1 MRWNHM
7 TAKTLR
13 SFAFASLLG
22 ASVGLSAIPTAS
34 ATTWNFG
41 PLAPGLLGTTQNYT
55 VDGITLTAAGFSSQ
69 TALATGTPNVNLFGK
84 NLGGDESGVGLAND
98 PSGENEIS
106 GTSLIRIAMAAGLFN
121 VSFVMDSTTAPD
133 AWTVSGSNSATT
145 GFVPLLS
152 GTDELVS
159 HPLAFF
165 NFYTFSATAGNVL
178 LGSIS
183 ATAVPGPIVGAGLP
197 GLVAACG
204 GLLALARRRRRQV
217 A

>member
-1 MRWNHM
+1 MRWNQM

-55 VDGITLTAAGFSSQ
+55 VDGITLTAAGFNNAM
-69 TALATGTPNVNLFGK
+69 ALGVGTPNSNLFGK
-84 NLGGDESGVGLAND
+84 NLGGDESGLGLA
-98 PSGENEIS
+98 SGTDQEIS
-106 GTSLIRIAMAAGLFN
+106 GLALIRLAMAPGLTG
-121 VSFVMDSTTAPD
+121 VSFIMDSTTTPD

-159 HPLAFF
+159 HPLPFF
-165 NFYTFSATAGNVL
+165 NFYTFTATTGDVL
-178 LGSIS
+178 LSSIS
-183 ATAVPGPIVGAGLP
+183 ATPVPGPIVGAGLP
-197 GLVAACG
+197 GLILAGG
-204 GLLALARRRRRQV
+204 GLLALARRRRKLV

>member
-1 MRWNHM
+1 M
-7 TAKTLR
+7 TAKTL
-13 SFAFASLLG
+13 SFLFASALG
-22 ASVGLSAIPTAS
+22 VSVGLSAIPAS
-34 ATTWNFG
+34 ATTWNFNS
-41 PLAPGLLGTTQNYT
+41 PTGLLGTTQNY
-55 VDGITLTAAGFSSQ
+55 VADGITITAAGFSSQ

-84 NLGGDESGVGLAND
+84 NGGGDELGVGLAND
-98 PSGENEIS
+98 PAAGENEIS
-106 GTSLIRIAMAAGLFN
+106 GTSLIRIAMASGLFN
-121 VSFVMDSTTAPD
+121 VSFMMNSTTTPD

-152 GTDELVS
+152 GTDEGVS

-178 LGSIS
+178 LESIS

>member
-1 MRWNHM
+1 MR
-7 TAKTLR
+7 AKTLSLMFACALGV
-13 SFAFASLLG
+13 SFGLG
-22 ASVGLSAIPTAS
+22 GVPTAS
-34 ATTWNFG
+34 AITWDFG
-41 PLAPGLLGTTQNYT
+41 PLAPGLLGTTQGYT
-55 VDGITLTAAGFSSQ
+55 VGGVTLTAAGFNNAM
-69 TALATGTPNVNLFGK
+69 ALGVGTPNSNLFGK
-84 NLGGDESGVGLAND
+84 NLGGDESGLGLA
-98 PSGENEIS
+98 SGTDQEIS
-106 GTSLIRIAMAAGLFN
+106 GLALIRMAMAPGLTG
-121 VSFVMDSTTAPD
+121 VSFIMDSTTTPD

-159 HPLAFF
+159 HPLPFF
-165 NFYTFSATAGNVL
+165 NFYTFTAPTGDVL

-217 A
+217 VA